1 MISIVI
7 PALNEE
13 RYLPKLLACIKK
25 QTYKDYEII
34 VSDAGSKDNTKGIA
48 NKYGCR
54 LIKGGLPAV
63 GRNNGARIAKGDL
76 ILFLDAD
83 VQFDKDFLKNAV
95 AEFKGRKLD
104 GAGLRLLPISDNM
117 LDSLFFHIFNSWT
130 RTTQFF
136 YPNAAGAGI
145 MCKKNIYKKVKG
157 FDETIKLSEDMD
169 FARRCG
175 KIGKFRILKSPRLYV
190 AMRRFEK
197 EGRVKVGFKLLMS
210 AMHRLLLGEIRSD
223 VFKYNLKY
231 RK

>member
-7 PALNEE
+7 PALNEDH
-13 RYLPKLLACIKK
+13 YLPKLLACIKK
-25 QTYKDYEII
+25 QAYKDYEVI
-34 VSDAGSKDNTKGIA
+34 VSDAGSRDNTKKIA
-48 NKYGCR
+48 AKYGCR
-54 LIKGGLPAV
+54 VVKGGLPAV

-83 VQFDKDFLKNAV
+83 VQFGNDFLKNSIEEFNRKELDV
-95 AEFKGRKLD
+95 AGF
-104 GAGLRLLPISDNM
+104 RLKPLGNNLIDK
-117 LDSLFFHIFNSWT
+117 LFFSIFNLWT

-145 MCKKNIYKKVKG
+145 ICRKNIYKKVKG

-169 FARRCG
+169 YVRRCG

-190 AMRRFEK
+190 AMRRFES
-197 EGRVKVGFKLLMS
+197 EGRLKVGFKLLMS
-210 AMHRLLLGEIRSD
+210 ALYRLLVGEIRSD
-223 VFKYNLKY
+223 VFRYNLKY